1 MWVSQK
7 IHNASWHS
15 LYTDVVLFFF
25 SFFSNIIPLVYIL
38 SPALDGL
45 WRENRGSVNRLSWHG
60 YDRLF
65 YRLSNDELT
74 MVRLL
79 QLEVKAGFKPGCK
92 QVSSWRHRRRSHE
105 KGRRQNLER
114 RTGSDHS
121 QRHYPL
127 PFVIQ
132 CVTGVDLTRSV
143 PGFVDVLWDEHV
155 GNPWREEWWKLRS
168 YIDQWPTFDIVKF

>member
-1 MWVSQK
+1 MWVSWK
-7 IHNASWHS
+7 IHYASWHS
-15 LYTDVVLFFF
+15 LYTDVVLLFF
-25 SFFSNIIPLVYIL
+25 SFISNIIPC
-38 SPALDGL
+38 GL
-45 WRENRGSVNRLSWHG
+45 YFITRARRTLNRLSWHG
-60 YDRLF
+60 YDRLV

-92 QVSSWRHRRRSHE
+92 QVSSWRHKRRSHE
-105 KGRRQNLER
+105 KGRRQNLDR

-127 PFVIQ
+127 SFVIQ
-132 CVTGVDLTRSV
+132 WVTGVDLTRSV

-155 GNPWREEWWKLRS
+155 GNPWREQWWKLRS
-168 YIDQWPTFDIVKF
+168 YIDQWPTFDILKF

>member
-1 MWVSQK
+1 MPTSKDLNYTRALFNLFRNVMNYHNLRK
-7 IHNASWHS
+7 IVCTQFDWISENYLENSALTANKS
-15 LYTDVVLFFF
+15 
-25 SFFSNIIPLVYIL
+25 PAVYIL

-60 YDRLF
+60 YDRLV
-65 YRLSNDELT
+65 YRLSKDELT

-92 QVSSWRHRRRSHE
+92 QVSSWRHKRRSHE
-105 KGRRQNLER
+105 KGRRQNLDR

-127 PFVIQ
+127 SFVIQ
-132 CVTGVDLTRSV
+132 
-143 PGFVDVLWDEHV
+143 
-155 GNPWREEWWKLRS
+155 
-168 YIDQWPTFDIVKF
+168 

>member
-1 MWVSQK
+1 MWVSWK
-7 IHNASWHS
+7 
-15 LYTDVVLFFF
+15 YTMHHGIACTQTLVYF
-25 SFFSNIIPLVYIL
+25 SFRSFQIESPAVYIL

-45 WRENRGSVNRLSWHG
+45 WRENSGSVNRLSWHG
-60 YDRLF
+60 YDRLV

-92 QVSSWRHRRRSHE
+92 QVSSRRHRRRSHE
-105 KGRRQNLER
+105 KGRRQNLDRE
-114 RTGSDHS
+114 TGSDHY

-132 CVTGVDLTRSV
+132 SVTGVDLTRSV
-143 PGFVDVLWDEHV
+143 PGFVDVPWNEHV
-155 GNPWREEWWKLRS
+155 GNPSSEPRWKFCFS
-168 YIDQWPTFDIVKF
+168 TGAQI